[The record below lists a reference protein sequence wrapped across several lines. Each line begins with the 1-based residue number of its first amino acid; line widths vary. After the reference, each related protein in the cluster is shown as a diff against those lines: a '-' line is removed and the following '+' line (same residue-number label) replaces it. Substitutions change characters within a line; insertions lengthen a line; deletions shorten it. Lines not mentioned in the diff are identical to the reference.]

1 MTFNPG
7 EFTVAINFS
16 TLPDN
21 VVEENEEL
29 TATLTT
35 TNADVD
41 VVNPLATILIT
52 YDDGRCSHNILSKF

>member
-1 MTFNPG
+1 MTFSPG
-7 EFTVAINFS
+7 EFTVTINFS

-35 TNADVD
+35 TNADID
-41 VVNPLATILIT
+41 VANPLATILIID
-52 YDDGRCSHNILSKF
+52 DDGRGSHNTLSKF

>member
-7 EFTVAINFS
+7 EFTVTINLS

-21 VVEENEEL
+21 VVEGNEEL

-35 TNADVD
+35 TNTDVD
-41 VVNPLATILIT
+41 VVNPTATILIT
-52 YDDGRCSHNILSKF
+52 DDDGRDSHNTLSKF